1 MTMIATTTMIAM
13 SMAPS
18 YFLPAPRQAAGRK

>member
-13 SMAPS
+13 TMPPS
-18 YFLPAPRQAAGRK
+18 YFLSAPRQAVGRK